1 MFFECVSCPV
11 FPCLYLVIG
20 PEEAYFRHMLL
31 NKYFWILFNYAKSE
45 VTSYSKNYRN
55 KITEN
60 LWQRLICL
68 VRHPEF
74 LSFLNNLQQWGSAQD
89 SLSKFHERL
98 NREMN
103 GKILRPRDH
112 ECEFQTTHRYP
123 LSDVKK
129 GKGRYNHMLRLENPP
144 NFDPERT
151 GSVSF
156 Q

>member
-1 MFFECVSCPV
+1 
-11 FPCLYLVIG
+11 
-20 PEEAYFRHMLL
+20 ML
-31 NKYFWILFNYAKSE
+31 K

-60 LWQRLICL
+60 LWQRLIYL
-68 VRHPEF
+68 VRHSRVPELPEQF
-74 LSFLNNLQQWGSAQD
+74 NNNEGVPKTHFRS
-89 SLSKFHERL
+89 SERL

-103 GKILRPRDH
+103 CKILRPRDH
-112 ECEFQTTHRYP
+112 ECEFQTTHCYP

-151 GSVSF
+151 GFVSF